1 MLHIYN
7 IYVVKKH
14 TLNQPQEIS
23 QKKKKKKDP
32 TSHVS
37 CLMVGTL
44 ENFAPTV
51 PTKIGQLTRHHTQK
65 KASKKDQPD
74 CLLSSFYLS
83 LLFFLFSFF
92 FFLFY
97 NLTLTKNMDENNNS
111 NLRWEQVNYSQSL
124 LFCIINMLD
133 NLIYTKIIIK
143 QNKTKKNTFL
153 Y

>member
-1 MLHIYN
+1 MLYIYN
-7 IYVVKKH
+7 IYVVKQH

-23 QKKKKKKDP
+23 QNKKKKKDP

-51 PTKIGQLTRHHTQK
+51 PAKIGQLMRHHTQK

-83 LLFFLFSFF
+83 LLLFFFFLFSFF
-92 FFLFY
+92 FFN

-111 NLRWEQVNYSQSL
+111 NLR
-124 LFCIINMLD
+124 
-133 NLIYTKIIIK
+133 
-143 QNKTKKNTFL
+143 
-153 Y
+153 